1 MKEKEIEK
9 YFCWCV
15 ESIGGKSYKF
25 KSMTMRGVADRV
37 ACLPNGQTWFVE
49 LKAPQGRLSAL
60 QEIFAEDIIALN
72 QHYACLWSKE
82 QINEWTAQVSYGY
95 AL

>member
-1 MKEKEIEK
+1 M
-9 YFCWCV
+9 WAV

-37 ACLPNGQTWFVE
+37 ACLPDGQTWFVE

-60 QEIFAEDIIALN
+60 QEVFAEDIIALKQN
-72 QHYACLWSKE
+72 YACLWSKQ
-82 QINEWTAQVSYGY
+82 QINEWAAKVSNP
-95 AL
+95 L

>member
-1 MKEKEIEK
+1 MNEKEIEK
-9 YFCWCV
+9 YFMWAV

-37 ACLPNGQTWFVE
+37 ACLPDGQTWFVE

-60 QEIFAEDIIALN
+60 QEVFAEDIIALKQN
-72 QHYACLWSKE
+72 YACLWSKQ
-82 QINEWTAQVSYGY
+82 QINEWVAQVSNP
-95 AL
+95 L